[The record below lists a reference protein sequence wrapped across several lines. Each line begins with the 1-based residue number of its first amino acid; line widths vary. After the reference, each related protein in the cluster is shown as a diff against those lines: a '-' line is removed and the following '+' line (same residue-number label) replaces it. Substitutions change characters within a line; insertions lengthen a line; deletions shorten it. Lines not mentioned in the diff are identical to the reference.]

1 MAPCYSLLRGTVHPR
16 PSASSRPDTP
26 LVALARYYIRGYALC
41 MVLEL
46 KLRKVGN
53 SVGVVLPKEALARLN
68 VAEGDTLT
76 LTDSPDGSLRVTPA
90 TEGREQFAAQ
100 MKAAEGIV
108 RRYRNTLRELAQ

>member
-1 MAPCYSLLRGTVHPR
+1 
-16 PSASSRPDTP
+16 
-26 LVALARYYIRGYALC
+26 

-53 SVGVVLPKEALARLN
+53 SVGLVLPKEVLARLN

-90 TEGREQFAAQ
+90 TGGREPFAAQ